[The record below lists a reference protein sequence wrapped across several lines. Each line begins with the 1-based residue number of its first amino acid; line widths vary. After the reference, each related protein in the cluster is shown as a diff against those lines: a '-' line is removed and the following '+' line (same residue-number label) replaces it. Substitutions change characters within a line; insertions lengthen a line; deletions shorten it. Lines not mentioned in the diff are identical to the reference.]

1 VVERVDPATL
11 RVVEAFDTGSD
22 ADSRMA
28 VGLGSLWV
36 TRPSTGDLLRV
47 AADR

>member
-1 VVERVDPATL
+1 
-11 RVVEAFDTGSD
+11 
-22 ADSRMA
+22 MA

-47 AADR
+47 ATDG